1 MNNLKLSLIVS
12 ALLVSMLGGS
22 QAFAKNIEVSIG
34 KIAEG
39 KEIIIPGYGET
50 LDHEYECRDS
60 HQAVYIRTNGNKI
73 QPACANYGNLDSG
86 VTPIEESITFFNNS
100 VKYKDAVLD
109 TDKNKIR

>member
-1 MNNLKLSLIVS
+1 MNNLKLSLTIS
-12 ALLVSMLGGS
+12 LLLVSMLGGS
-22 QAFAKNIEVSIG
+22 QAFSKNIEVQIG

-39 KEIIIPGYGET
+39 KEIIIPNYGET

-86 VTPIEESITFFNNS
+86 VTPIEEPITFFNGS
-100 VKYKDAVLD
+100 IKYKDAILD
-109 TDKNKIR
+109 VDKKKIR